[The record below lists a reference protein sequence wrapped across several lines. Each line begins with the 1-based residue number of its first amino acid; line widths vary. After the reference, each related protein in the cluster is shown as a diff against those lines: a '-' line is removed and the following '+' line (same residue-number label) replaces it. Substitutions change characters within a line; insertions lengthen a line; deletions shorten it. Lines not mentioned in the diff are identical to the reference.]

1 MKNKFKLL
9 VIIPLLLL
17 LNCTIQFRSGSAIAD
32 PDYFG
37 PVLVEGT
44 PVEYPEEAKLQGI
57 EGDVI
62 AKIYVNEYGFVS
74 AIEMEKS
81 DDPLLD
87 HAVYVAVKDW
97 KFEPALRRGIP
108 VRSEIRK
115 SFDFYKPDIRYYQ

>member
-1 MKNKFKLL
+1 MKNKLVLL
-9 VIIPLLLL
+9 VIVPLLLL
-17 LNCTIQFRSGSAIAD
+17 LNCTIQFHSGSAIPD
-32 PDYFG
+32 PDFFG
-37 PVLVEGT
+37 PVLVEGA

-62 AKIYVNEYGFVS
+62 AKIYVNECGFVR

-108 VRSEIRK
+108 VRSEITR
-115 SFDFYKPDIRYYQ
+115 SFYFYKPDIRYYQ